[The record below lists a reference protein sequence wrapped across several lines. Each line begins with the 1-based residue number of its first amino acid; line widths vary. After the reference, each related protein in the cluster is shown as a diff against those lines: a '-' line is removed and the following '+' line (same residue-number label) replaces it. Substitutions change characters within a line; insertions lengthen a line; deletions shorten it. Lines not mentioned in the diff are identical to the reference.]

1 MAAKLDLPG
10 ISHIDPDIKHSYIG
24 PGWQAWRELDYFI
37 AAANITNDKQKMN
50 LLLHHAGPKVWK
62 IFKKTLHEPEEER
75 TFKSASD
82 ALDG

>member
-24 PGWQAWRELDYFI
+24 PGWQAWREELDYFI

-62 IFKKTLHEPEEER
+62 IFKKHCMNLRKKGHL
-75 TFKSASD
+75 SQ
-82 ALDG
+82 LVML